1 MSFSGEMIESDKV
14 RDHCHLTGN
23 YRRPAHS
30 KCNIQVTQHKI
41 NFTLFVFHNFS
52 NSDCHMFS
60 KKALERK
67 KDKVIFKLIPKSNEK
82 IISVQYGCIR
92 FIDSYRF
99 LSSSWDTLV
108 KTLNENSH
116 KTLKDF
122 GEKIVDNGE
131 IFKIVIEIRIL
142 IKEDRYNNDS
152 FEDIKKDCP
161 DKIEKSE
168 DALLN
173 YMEENDLKILK
184 TGFSYKWKFS
194 TKKLAYPYDFFN
206 SIKDYKKSV
215 EILKKINFSKKLKND
230 YPSDKN

>member
-1 MSFSGEMIESDKV
+1 MIECDKV

-23 YRRPAHS
+23 YRRLAHG

-67 KDKVIFKLIPKSNEK
+67 KDKVKVKLIPKSNEK
-82 IISVQYGCIR
+82 NISVQYGCIR

-99 LSSSWDTLV
+99 LSSSWDTSV
-108 KTLNENSH
+108 KTLNDNSH

-131 IFKIVIEIRIL
+131 ILKIVNEIRIL
-142 IKEDRYNNDS
+142 IEEDMYNNDS
-152 FEDIKKDCP
+152 IEDIKKDCP

-173 YMEENDLKILK
+173 YMGENDLKILK
-184 TGFSYKWKFS
+184 TRFPYKWNYS
-194 TKKLAYPYDFFN
+194 TKKLAYPYELFN

-215 EILKKINFSKKLKND
+215 DNLKKKISLVNKEWLSKW
-230 YPSDKN
+230 